1 MPDSSS
7 LLFAAS
13 HEWITRDSD
22 IATIGIS
29 DHAQSELGEVV
40 YLELPA
46 VGTQVK
52 AGERLA
58 VIESVKAASDIYA
71 PVDGEVVESNAAA
84 ASDTSLVNTSPYD
97 QGWLCK
103 IRVAEPS
110 QLDSLLSESAYLA
123 QLS

>member
-7 LLFAAS
+7 LLFATS
-13 HEWITRDSD
+13 HEWITRDAD
-22 IATIGIS
+22 IATVGIS

-46 VGTQVK
+46 LGTQVK

-71 PVDGEVVESNAAA
+71 PVDGEVMEINASAAA
-84 ASDTSLVNTSPYD
+84 DTSLVNTSPYD

-103 IRVAEPS
+103 IRVAHPS
-110 QLDSLLSESAYLA
+110 QFDSLLNESAYLA

>member
-13 HEWITRDSD
+13 HEWITRDND
-22 IATIGIS
+22 IATVGIS

-103 IRVAEPS
+103 IRVAQPS